1 VADKRDEKGGA
12 GRTSRPTGPSPSS
25 GGDVRP
31 TVERRSAVPLVFLS
45 RLPRWVP
52 PVALAALLIVGLA
65 AKGWVAA
72 LATGLLMV
80 VLGWLAYLS
89 WPRLSTPGRL
99 LRVAGLV
106 FLLVNLLAHIGIK
119 P

>member
-1 VADKRDEKGGA
+1 L
-12 GRTSRPTGPSPSS
+12 
-25 GGDVRP
+25 
-31 TVERRSAVPLVFLS
+31 ERRSAVPLVFLS
-45 RLPRWVP
+45 RLPRWLP
-52 PVALAALLIVGLA
+52 PLLLAALLIVALA
-65 AKGWVAA
+65 AQGWLGA